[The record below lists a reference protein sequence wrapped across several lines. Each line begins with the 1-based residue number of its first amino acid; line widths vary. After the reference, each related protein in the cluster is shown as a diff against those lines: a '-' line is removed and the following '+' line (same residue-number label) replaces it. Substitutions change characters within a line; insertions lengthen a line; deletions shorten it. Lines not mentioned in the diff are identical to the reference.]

1 MGLDFF
7 ISISCLVGAI
17 GLGLSLAVHNHKR
30 RLETHDIRME
40 IYRRRKKIKNEYLRR
55 TLGLPKP
62 EGETK
67 IEPCEYDKWPS
78 RPDSELTDTSSH
90 SRP

>member
-30 RLETHDIRME
+30 RIETHDIRME

-55 TLGLPKP
+55 ALGIPNP
-62 EGETK
+62 DDAAK
-67 IEPCEYDKWPS
+67 IESCEYDKWLS
-78 RPDSELTDTSSH
+78 LPDSEHTDTSSL
-90 SRP
+90 